1 MFITYTIKED
11 ISISVEL
18 YTHNINRAIKEII
31 FKKYLYKINRLGIC
45 VKIESI
51 EILDNII
58 LRKDANMLAT
68 LQLKLTFIKLTEN

>member
-51 EILDNII
+51 DN
-58 LRKDANMLAT
+58 N
-68 LQLKLTFIKLTEN
+68 